1 LERLIAAGRE
11 LKVGEEQ
18 MVRNACGAR
27 LYLAEVEA
35 EGRRGAMPLPA
46 PRPRGRRGEFEEA
59 LEGVAATMR
68 RGGRSPLRRGGSR

>member
-35 EGRRGAMPLPA
+35 EGMRGPCLF
-46 PRPRGRRGEFEEA
+46 PRLGPVEGEE
-59 LEGVAATMR
+59 
-68 RGGRSPLRRGGSR
+68 SSRKL